1 MEERLETL
9 NCYVK
14 LICMQSS
21 VWKYI
26 DWGFSGTGCRREYC
40 AKEREVTVI

>member
-1 MEERLETL
+1 MEERLAIDTAKLETL

-26 DWGFSGTGCRREYC
+26 DWGFSGTGC
-40 AKEREVTVI
+40 